1 MNLCISLNVHF
12 INDKSLPQEL
22 LFARQLRIKGSQ
34 YFMLLCSLSN
44 IRKFHL
50 LMYLL
55 EQVMEHDQWLVT
67 TSSVLLT
74 WKNSVKYL
82 YQSLSIIASVWLQ
95 KNLSAHL
102 NKSLY
107 TVTTTVNK
115 IKTYAV
121 NNWLFSVD
129 NDDFE
134 WMLLHTEVYYLSKS
148 KCVRCFYN
156 LFDTI
161 VEFFWIHECF
171 AQ

>member
-67 TSSVLLT
+67 ISSVLLT

-95 KNLSAHL
+95 KTSVLTCTNHYILSL
-102 NKSLY
+102 QQW
-107 TVTTTVNK
+107 
-115 IKTYAV
+115 IK
-121 NNWLFSVD
+121 LKP
-129 NDDFE
+129 
-134 WMLLHTEVYYLSKS
+134 MLLIIDYFLLIMMILNG
-148 KCVRCFYN
+148 CCFI
-156 LFDTI
+156 LKFTI
-161 VEFFWIHECF
+161 YQKVNVWDVFTTFLTPL
-171 AQ
+171 